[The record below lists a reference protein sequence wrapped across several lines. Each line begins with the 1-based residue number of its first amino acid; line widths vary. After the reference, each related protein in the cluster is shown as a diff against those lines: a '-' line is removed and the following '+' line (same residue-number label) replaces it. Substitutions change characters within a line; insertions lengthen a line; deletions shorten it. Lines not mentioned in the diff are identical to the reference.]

1 MRVPLGTVSTLL
13 ILAELSLLVKSWLAA
28 WELSSHPGCAIIE
41 LSWEPSLRYLLLSD
55 IHSNLEA
62 LEACLEL
69 ARGKYEQVVCL
80 GDLVG
85 YGPDPNAVIEKI
97 KSLTSII
104 IRGNHDKACTGDP
117 VAEEFNPLARLATE
131 WTRKE
136 LTPEHF
142 SFLKNLPAG
151 PVQLEG
157 FQIVHGSPFDED
169 DYILGP
175 GQAFPLLRSPETQVV
190 CFGHTHHQ
198 GGFMISPQGRF
209 QSIRVPSKQEG
220 LILAL
225 RLQDEGRYL
234 INPGSI
240 GQPRDGEWRAAFA
253 VLDSGQHTIEYFRS
267 PYDLHR
273 TQEKMR
279 NAGLPHQLIQRLE
292 HGR

>member
-1 MRVPLGTVSTLL
+1 
-13 ILAELSLLVKSWLAA
+13 
-28 WELSSHPGCAIIE
+28 
-41 LSWEPSLRYLLLSD
+41 LRYLLLSD

-69 ARGKYEQVVCL
+69 AKGKYEQVLCL

-97 KSLTSII
+97 RPLASII

-117 VAEEFNPLARLATE
+117 VASDFNPLARLATE
-131 WTRKE
+131 WTRNE

-142 SFLKNLPAG
+142 GFLQSLPPG

-175 GQAFPLLRSPETQVV
+175 GQAFPLLRSPQTGVV

-209 QSIRVPSKQEG
+209 QSIRIPSAKDG
-220 LILAL
+220 LILTL
-225 RLQDEGRYL
+225 PLQDEGRYL

-240 GQPRDGEWRAAFA
+240 GQPRDGDWRAAFA
-253 VLDSGQHTIEYFRS
+253 ILDSEQHTVEYFRTT
-267 PYDLHR
+267 YALAK

-279 NAGLPHQLIQRLE
+279 QAGLPPLLIRRLE
-292 HGR
+292 HGH